1 MVVPKSA
8 SEAKST
14 KIMLATLKK
23 LVRRS
28 GTYLARV
35 RPMLARPRGT
45 FLQAEMYIK
54 PGSAWHGPEFVAAT
68 GGFLIPEDLVERR
81 ICELEE
87 WDSVRRDMLILQMR
101 SVLIRRIEGD
111 FAELGVWKGLTA
123 RLIHHYAPERKLHL
137 FDTFYG
143 FDARDLNGELDAGLF
158 GDTSVKAVMDKIAP
172 RNDNILVHAGRFPD
186 TAVQAPVRFA
196 FVHLDVDVFPPTN
209 AGLEFFYPRM
219 SRGGIIVVHDYNAWI
234 GARQAVDQFFASKP
248 EVPLAMPDRFGSAVI
263 IKA

>member
-1 MVVPKSA
+1 MKITL
-8 SEAKST
+8 AK
-14 KIMLATLKK
+14 LKK
-23 LVRRS
+23 LVRHPRP
-28 GTYLARV
+28 YLARL

-45 FLQAEMYIK
+45 FVQAEMYIN
-54 PGSAWHGPEFVAAT
+54 PRSLWHGPEFVAAT
-68 GGFLIPEDLVERR
+68 GGFLIPEDPVERR
-81 ICELEE
+81 ICELEA

-101 SVLIRRIEGD
+101 SVLLRRIEGH

-123 RLIHHYAPERKLHL
+123 RLIHHYAPERTLHL

-143 FDARDLNGELDAGLF
+143 FDARDLDVELPAGLF
-158 GDTSVKAVMDKIAP
+158 GDTSVEAVMDKIAP

-196 FVHLDVDVFPPTN
+196 FVHLDADLFAPTH

-219 SRGGIIVVHDYNAWI
+219 SRGGIIVIHDYNAWV
-234 GARQAVDQFFASKP
+234 GARHAVDQFFASKP